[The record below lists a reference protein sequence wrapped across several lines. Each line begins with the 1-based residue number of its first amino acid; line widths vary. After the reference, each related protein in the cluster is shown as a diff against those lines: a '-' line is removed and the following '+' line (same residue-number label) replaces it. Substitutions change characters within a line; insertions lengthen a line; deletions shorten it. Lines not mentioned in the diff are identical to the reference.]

1 MRHVEIHGFIPRA
14 DAGQVFAT
22 LADFNRYSAL
32 VDVVRSVDLQRPG
45 TTGTTGTAFSDWVV
59 EFRGG
64 LLCWREEDWFDEQ
77 RLRLDFRQTEG
88 DFDEFFGGWQLEQTP
103 DGVRTA
109 LIADFD
115 FGVPSL
121 ASIIEPVAE
130 RVLTDVTQLILTG
143 LFGPEVSFIDDPL
156 ARTAG
161 ISIPTVAALP

>member
-1 MRHVEIHGFIPRA
+1 MRHVEIHGFIPGA
-14 DAGQVFAT
+14 QATTAFNT
-22 LADFNRYSAL
+22 LADFNRYSHL
-32 VDVVRSVDLQRPG
+32 VDVVRSVDLHRPNG
-45 TTGTTGTAFSDWVV
+45 PETAYSDWVV

-64 LLCWREEDWFDEQ
+64 LLCWREEDWFDAE

-88 DFDEFFGGWQLEQTP
+88 DFDEFFGGWQLEQTA

-130 RVLTDVTQLILTG
+130 RVLTDVTRLILTG
-143 LFGPEVSFIDDPL
+143 LFGPGVSFHENL
-156 ARTAG
+156 TA
-161 ISIPTVAALP
+161 A

>member
-1 MRHVEIHGFIPRA
+1 MRHVEIHGFVPEA
-14 DAGQVFAT
+14 DAAGVFTT
-22 LADFNRYSAL
+22 LADFNRYARL
-32 VDVVRSVDLQRPG
+32 VDVVRSVDLHRAPASDVG
-45 TTGTTGTAFSDWVV
+45 YSDWVV

-64 LLCWREEDWFDEQ
+64 LLSWREEDWFDAE

-88 DFDEFFGGWQLEQTP
+88 DFDEFTGGWQLEQTLG
-103 DGVRTA
+103 GVRTA

-143 LFGPEVSFIDDPL
+143 LFGPTVTFTVP
-156 ARTAG
+156 TA
-161 ISIPTVAALP
+161 AALV